1 MKLDPPLLVLVEW
14 EDTRV
19 VDDDTWTHRAGAKA
33 AAPEVFQQVGWLL
46 ERDARQ
52 IVLTATL
59 SHDLMSQRDC
69 IPTAVVRSIVAFD
82 TAFGQALP
90 ALKRKRK

>member
-1 MKLDPPLLVLVEW
+1 MKIDPPLLVLVEW
-14 EDTRV
+14 VDTKV
-19 VDDDTWTHRAGAKA
+19 VDDDTWTHRASARE

-46 ERDARQ
+46 ERTAAQ
-52 IVLTATL
+52 IVLTSTL
-59 SHDLMSQRDC
+59 SHDLMSARDC

-82 TAFGQALP
+82 PALGVALP